1 MKNKNTWAKAVA
13 AEKRFR
19 EEHKSHS
26 ADMLLSTH
34 IKGINPL
41 AHLEISRKFKRKPY
55 NAV

>member
-19 EEHKSHS
+19 EEHKSHPE
-26 ADMLLSTH
+26 DILLSTH

-41 AHLEISRKFKRKPY
+41 AHLEISRKFKRKP
-55 NAV
+55 